1 MYSNS
6 KATNSRPPSSIASI
20 LSNQTANYYLSPNSN
35 LVLFCLRPSLGLFVL
50 EALERMTPEFFESSS
65 LGFGG
70 ILTEGQQE
78 LDSSLL
84 FEMSVM
90 QGKTIVVLGAE
101 PEWIKSFQQVWSS
114 AHHPYHL
121 ALVSDGG
128 GLINSI
134 DQEDVYLKGSHTIAF
149 QRQNI
154 ISTVDERNRVV
165 RLGEYRQ
172 NNTVAD
178 PPIRS
183 SEMMYFDLDAIRC
196 SDNPTNSSHNP
207 SGLFAEEACALTRTA
222 GISERLKCLAISGW
236 DENKDPN
243 NQTAQ
248 LVAQM
253 IWYFWEGCHLKK
265 LDHQV
270 NREQLT
276 KYLVEVKG
284 LDYMLHFY
292 KSEQS
297 GKWWFEEPL
306 VHNEFSNQLIP
317 CTYDE
322 YLKAAQDQIPKR
334 ILDLIN
340 E

>member
-1 MYSNS
+1 MYLDSS
-6 KATNSRPPSSIASI
+6 KPDAPVSATIAS
-20 LSNQTANYYLSPNSN
+20 LLANQTANYYLSPNSN
-35 LVLFCLRPSLGLFVL
+35 LVLFCLRPSLGIFVL
-50 EALERMTPEFFESSS
+50 EALEKMTSAYFDSSS

-70 ILTEGQQE
+70 LLTEGQQE
-78 LDSSLL
+78 LDSNLL
-84 FEMSVM
+84 FEMSVV

-101 PEWIKSFQQVWSS
+101 PDWIKSFQNVWSQS
-114 AHHPYHL
+114 NHPYHL
-121 ALVSDGG
+121 TLVSSGS

-134 DQEDVYLKGSHTIAF
+134 DQEDIYMKGCHTIAF
-149 QRQNI
+149 QRHNLNAQPE
-154 ISTVDERNRVV
+154 ERCETI

-172 NNTVAD
+172 NNSIAD

-183 SEMMYFDLDAIRC
+183 SELMYFDLNAIRC
-196 SDNPTNSSHNP
+196 SDNPSNSEHNP
-207 SGLFAEEACALTRTA
+207 SGLFAEEACALTRIA
-222 GISERLKCLAISGW
+222 GMSERLKCLAISGW
-236 DENKDPN
+236 DENTDPN
-243 NQTAQ
+243 NQTAN

-276 KYLVEVKG
+276 KYLVQVKG
-284 LDYMLHFY
+284 LDYILNFY
-292 KSEQS
+292 KSEQT

-306 VHNEFSNQLIP
+306 VNNEFSNQLIP

-322 YLKAAQDQIPKR
+322 YLNAAQDQIPNR
-334 ILDLIN
+334 IMEMIN